1 MTIDLSSEVDT
12 HLYLREGIANFGV
25 FLHENDGIATD
36 DTNSRI
42 VAVLEAGAYT
52 IEATTHDEDAAGS
65 FTLSVGA
72 EPETTVAEGCTPAS
86 LTLPETGVSG
96 FWGGD
101 CQSSVSGRGYARFYT
116 FTLAEDGEVTID
128 LTSGVD
134 TYLYLRNGSATSGT
148 SLHDNDDIETGNA
161 NSQIVA
167 DLEAGSYTIEATTR
181 DEGFTGSF
189 TLTVSSA
196 QTTAAAATFPSEPLS
211 VAVERGGTGELDVS
225 WEEPGS
231 NGGSAI
237 TGYKVQWKEAANSW
251 DTLSDVSEATT
262 TNTTYTITSLSL
274 GVEYSVRV
282 IATNS
287 AGDGP
292 ASSEV
297 KETADA
303 QTSQQQAATQNNP
316 ATGLPTISGRL
327 EVERTLSAETS
338 GMRRHLE

>member
-1 MTIDLSSEVDT
+1 MTIDLSSEVNT

-181 DEGFTGSF
+181 DEGITGSF

-196 QTTAAAATFPSEPLS
+196 QTTAAAAMFPSEPLS

-251 DTLSDVSEATT
+251 DTLPDVSEATT

-316 ATGLPTISGRL
+316 ATGLPTISGRP